1 MPKTSIIV
9 KKIPIEPGRKIDKPA
24 LFAPMT
30 DMFLEYFENKTKLRK
45 NFVNDKYKKN
55 ENEKLESRVLKPVQ
69 RTNVKQPKTEG
80 IIEPPAAPTFK
91 DANKSRTYSVNSSNG
106 RRLRN

>member
-24 LFAPMT
+24 LFAPMS

-45 NFVNDKYKKN
+45 NFVNDKYKKM
-55 ENEKLESRVLKPVQ
+55 
-69 RTNVKQPKTEG
+69 KT
-80 IIEPPAAPTFK
+80 
-91 DANKSRTYSVNSSNG
+91 KS
-106 RRLRN
+106 

>member
-24 LFAPMT
+24 LFAPMS

-45 NFVNDKYKKN
+45 NFVNDKYKK
-55 ENEKLESRVLKPVQ
+55 K
-69 RTNVKQPKTEG
+69 
-80 IIEPPAAPTFK
+80 
-91 DANKSRTYSVNSSNG
+91 
-106 RRLRN
+106 